1 MCTHN
6 FECAYLFT
14 NMCLLLSL
22 LSRLQKEKPSVF
34 CYESS
39 IIPLTTFVLPRR
51 KILNMYIEFTAHS
64 ASYVRR
70 PALNQ
75 ICMTSSCVRACVFVC
90 VCVNFAPNSKI
101 FLLEFGV
108 VQMGVISRF
117 KIQENNCN
125 ISTCS
130 TIMKYN

>member
-39 IIPLTTFVLPRR
+39 IIPLITFVLPQR

-70 PALNQ
+70 PPLNQ
-75 ICMTSSCVRACVFVC
+75 IYMTSSCVRACVFVC
-90 VCVNFAPNSKI
+90 VCV
-101 FLLEFGV
+101 
-108 VQMGVISRF
+108 
-117 KIQENNCN
+117 
-125 ISTCS
+125 
-130 TIMKYN
+130 